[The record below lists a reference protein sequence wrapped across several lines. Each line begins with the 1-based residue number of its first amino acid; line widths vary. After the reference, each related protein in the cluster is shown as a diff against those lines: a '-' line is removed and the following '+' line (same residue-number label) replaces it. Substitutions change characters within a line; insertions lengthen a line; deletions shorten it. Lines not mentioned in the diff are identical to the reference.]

1 MSEDK
6 LLDRVFA
13 ELDRNT
19 TNIEKLSKVVYTQS
33 STLSLVTKIVV
44 VIITFLIITSLT
56 ILYDKISDKKNNSHQ
71 ENKNGQI
78 NNVIKEDYLATAISK
93 KGLLKDDWE
102 KLVYKYII

>member
-44 VIITFLIITSLT
+44 IIITFLIITSLT
-56 ILYDKISDKKNNSHQ
+56 ILYDKISDKKNNSYQ

>member
-56 ILYDKISDKKNNSHQ
+56 ILYDKISDKKNNSYQ